1 MIIKEIEEQRM
12 ILREKNKSK
21 IEWDEIEYKFSNL
34 KLRFGINQE
43 KNFDYFSI
51 RGMRNEL
58 SIDSYM

>member
-1 MIIKEIEEQRM
+1 M

-43 KNFDYFSI
+43 KILIIS
-51 RGMRNEL
+51 RLEE
-58 SIDSYM
+58 